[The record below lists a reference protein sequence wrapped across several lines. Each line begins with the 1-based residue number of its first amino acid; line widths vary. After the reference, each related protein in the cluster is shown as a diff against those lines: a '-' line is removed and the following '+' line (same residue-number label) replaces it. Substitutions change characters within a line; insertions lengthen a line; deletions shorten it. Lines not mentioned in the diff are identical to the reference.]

1 MKNNDLEKIKELY
14 KKGKYRKCIFL
25 CEKELKLDHENFDIL
40 GYQVL
45 ALSKNDIDPKKTIE
59 LCNKLIHMRIE
70 VDFYYFRGNAYYKIG
85 KYTLA
90 IKDFEKSIKIDPS
103 NSPTWDLLARSYYRA
118 GNIKKA
124 FKNIDMAIK
133 ISKSKNFDALAVK
146 VLMLRDE
153 GKVDNAFELF
163 LDIRKKFPSNELLS
177 NEICPIFSL
186 LSDDFFKKQ
195 VNK

>member
-85 KYTLA
+85 KYTISLPNDA
-90 IKDFEKSIKIDPS
+90 HHLIDIGRKLNICIG
-103 NSPTWDLLARSYYRA
+103 NSHYA
-118 GNIKKA
+118 NKIKKQ
-124 FKNIDMAIK
+124 KCNVLLLKTDNNIVGCVELIEDKVIQ
-133 ISKSKNFDALAVK
+133 SKGTNNLNIEFDLPLDVK
-146 VLMLRDE
+146 
-153 GKVDNAFELF
+153 KT
-163 LDIRKKFPSNELLS
+163 ILS
-177 NEICPIFSL
+177 Y
-186 LSDDFFKKQ
+186 KQ
-195 VNK
+195 D